1 MTPEQI
7 NYENKYY
14 EMQQKYNQSYGQSNP
29 GYLMDEKGI
38 VYRRDNGTVLLSDSI
53 CVLERFKHREEGTVQ
68 VKLLYKVNN
77 TFQTREFP
85 MSILV
90 PKNIEKLIDYGFPI
104 QANNYKGLSNFLMQ
118 QQSLA
123 PMLQHYTEVGFF
135 VDKEY
140 EQLVFGMDE
149 AIGWSDIRDTMPLVF
164 DKENA
169 NFDVTPAGSLEDWV
183 EMVKEEVIGHTPL
196 EFILACGFSSAIVG
210 YLYQKDY
217 PVDTLMINLTGDAT
231 TGKTTAGML
240 AVSIFGAP
248 TKKQKGLFTSW
259 NGTSNAILQSLV
271 GNYGVPYLIDELS
284 MSNEGD
290 FSSFLYAIADGR
302 NKKRLNKELSFQ
314 NSGSWATTIFSTGE
328 LSILSKSA
336 HNTGLKVRALEFS
349 NEQWTT
355 SADNSNNI
363 KECVMKNY
371 GHAGKE
377 YVKFLLKN
385 QSVIDTFMPSTIKN
399 LTERLVE
406 SPFRERMARK
416 YAIIQLAAEFAN
428 KVFDFGIDI
437 EKLTNFIVERDS
449 MLAESRD
456 IGLSAWNH
464 MMEFIQLKQNQFI
477 YNNNNCMSSQI
488 LGRMEDKGNVLE
500 VSILKS
506 VFEGAMQDYG
516 YQSVQVILKNWKKK
530 GWIDYEPSRL
540 TQRKQIFSKEQQEQR
555 QVALGVE
562 NLPKKM
568 ADTVYTLLIPKEQIQ
583 LGVA

>member
-7 NYENKYY
+7 NYENQYY
-14 EMQQKYNQSYGQSNP
+14 KMQQKYNQSYGQSNP
-29 GYLMDEKGI
+29 GYLMAEEGVLGRK
-38 VYRRDNGTVLLSDSI
+38 DNGTVLLSDSI
-53 CVLERFKHREEGTVQ
+53 CVLERFKHRKEGTVQ

-104 QANNYKGLSNFLMQ
+104 QAKHYKELSSFLMQ

-169 NFDVTPAGSLEDWV
+169 NFDVTPAGCLEDWV

-314 NSGSWATTIFSTGE
+314 NSGSW
-328 LSILSKSA
+328 
-336 HNTGLKVRALEFS
+336 V
-349 NEQWTT
+349 
-355 SADNSNNI
+355 
-363 KECVMKNY
+363 Y
-371 GHAGKE
+371 
-377 YVKFLLKN
+377 Y
-385 QSVIDTFMPSTIKN
+385 
-399 LTERLVE
+399 
-406 SPFRERMARK
+406 AR
-416 YAIIQLAAEFAN
+416 
-428 KVFDFGIDI
+428 
-437 EKLTNFIVERDS
+437 
-449 MLAESRD
+449 
-456 IGLSAWNH
+456 
-464 MMEFIQLKQNQFI
+464 
-477 YNNNNCMSSQI
+477 
-488 LGRMEDKGNVLE
+488 
-500 VSILKS
+500 
-506 VFEGAMQDYG
+506 
-516 YQSVQVILKNWKKK
+516 
-530 GWIDYEPSRL
+530 
-540 TQRKQIFSKEQQEQR
+540 
-555 QVALGVE
+555 
-562 NLPKKM
+562 
-568 ADTVYTLLIPKEQIQ
+568 
-583 LGVA
+583 